1 MSKSKITE
9 NKISELKQDK
19 KNFNKGTKKGEKLM
33 RRSIEKFG
41 LGRSILLD
49 KDNNI
54 IAGNKTQEM
63 AKKLGYDDV
72 IVVETDGSK
81 LVAVKRTDVDLNSPE
96 GRELA
101 LADNATNEANLDWD
115 NDALA
120 DAQQEF
126 GFDAKDWGLDPMK
139 DAGDELYDEYS
150 QNTGKVM
157 YEPKETHRKVEELY
171 TPCTKFDEDIEKIEN
186 EEIKEMLKL
195 RAAWF
200 TNFNFAKIA
209 DYYAYQAT
217 PEEQRIFERLGL
229 VLLDLGGAIENGY
242 SAIIEDFRKEENH
255 DIK

>member
-1 MSKSKITE
+1 MEEREKTI
-9 NKISELKQDK
+9 NIDELIQDD
-19 KNFNKGTKKGEKLM
+19 KNFNKGTKAGRKLIGK
-33 RRSIEKFG
+33 SIKKFG
-41 LGRSILLD
+41 AGRSILVD
-49 KDNNI
+49 KNNRI
-54 IAGNKTQEM
+54 IAGNKTQEQ
-63 AKKLGYDDV
+63 ARQAGINKV
-72 IVVETDGSK
+72 IVVDANPDE
-81 LVAVKRTDVDLNSPE
+81 LVAVRRCDVDLDSAI
-96 GRELA
+96 GREMA

-157 YEPKETHRKVEELY
+157 YEPKETHRKIEELY

-186 EEIKEMLKL
+186 EELREMLKL

-242 SAIIEDFRKEENH
+242 SAIMEDFRKEENH